1 MRILNFLTLSCSLF
15 LLLYSGACFSQKIVS
30 GPIQGHTTD
39 TSAVF
44 WVLTKNNLS
53 FNIKEN
59 FSSPSYNVVIKEDT
73 MCSAHLKNK
82 KAYKYTLYFPT
93 FKTPYA
99 AQGKHSF
106 YNYSVFLNG
115 VKYNDYKITL
125 SSQKDSV
132 FMFGSCAY
140 IGKGFSRVYRPWN
153 MTKIFKTMSKV
164 KTKNMLW
171 MGDNVY
177 LILNHDLKSTKS
189 IYRRYVG
196 VRKQKNMNK
205 LLSSNKQHYSTWDD
219 HDFGP
224 NNTDGSYEK
233 AALTTAAFN
242 NFWVNPM
249 TKNKKG
255 IYYCFKKGDVSFF
268 MTDSR
273 TFKINGGSS
282 LLGEEQLKWLKKELL
297 TSKATL
303 KVVILSNQLINAVE
317 GHESYYDFER
327 ERSGLIDFIN
337 TKKIPGVVFFS
348 GDRHHSEIN
357 VELDQN
363 YYPIYDITCSA
374 LSSPRP
380 KLRGWGVEGDIPTR
394 IEGSFITK
402 HNYGLLVLKNST
414 AGKSMV
420 VRFVNKNGVPLYE
433 HEIPITKLGY

>member
-1 MRILNFLTLSCSLF
+1 MRILNFLTLSSSIF
-15 LLLYSGACFSQKIVS
+15 LLLYSGSFFSQKIIS
-30 GPIQGHTTD
+30 GPVQGHTTD

-44 WVLTKNNLS
+44 WVLTKNTSS
-53 FNIKEN
+53 FNVRET
-59 FSSPSYNVVIKEDT
+59 FSSHSTNVVIKEDT
-73 MCSAHLKNK
+73 MCSKHLKNK
-82 KAYKYTLYFPT
+82 KAFKYTLYFPP
-93 FKTPYA
+93 FKSPNNLED
-99 AQGKHSF
+99 KHPSN
-106 YNYSVFLNG
+106 NYSVFLNG
-115 VKYNDYKITL
+115 IKYNDYNISH
-125 SSQKDSV
+125 SSEKDSL

-140 IGKGFSRVYRPWN
+140 IGKGFSRIYRPWN
-153 MTKIFKTMSKV
+153 MTKIFKTMSRE

-177 LILNHDLKSTKS
+177 LILNHDLKNTKS
-189 IYRRYVG
+189 IYKRYVG

-205 LLSSNKQHYSTWDD
+205 LLSSSKQHYSTWDD

-233 AALTTAAFN
+233 AGLTTAAFN
-242 NFWVNPM
+242 NFWVNPI
-249 TKNKKG
+249 NESKKG
-255 IYYCFKKGDVSFF
+255 IYYCFRKGDVSFF

-297 TSKATL
+297 KSNATL
-303 KVVILSNQLINAVE
+303 KVIILSNQLINSVE
-317 GHESYYDFER
+317 GHESYYDFEA
-327 ERSGLIDFIN
+327 ERSELINFIN

-357 VELDQN
+357 VELAQN

-380 KLRGWGVEGDIPTR
+380 KFRGCGAEGNIPTR
-394 IEGSFITK
+394 LEGSFITK
-402 HNYGLLVLKNST
+402 HNYGLLTLKNSS

-420 VRFVNKNGVPLYE
+420 VKFMNKKGLPLYE
-433 HEIPITKLGY
+433 HEIPIAKLGY